1 MVWSYP
7 LIKSPMKAQ
16 RFLTRDLSVSP
27 LAKVPSFAPALA
39 AAHAQE
45 WGHLY
50 TNWNQEAALLEFKM
64 EKEGSDLPV
73 TWVAHHPSGA
83 LMGSVSLVLDD
94 LPGHSGLN
102 PWVASL
108 FVFPKF
114 RGRGL
119 GKVLTQKALDF
130 LCQQQHPH
138 AFLFTQDK
146 APFFS
151 KFQFTVHAKTQ
162 AQGKKVTLMKW
173 TNPHLS

>member
-1 MVWSYP
+1 
-7 LIKSPMKAQ
+7 MKAQ

-27 LAKVPSFAPALA
+27 LTKVPSFAPALA
-39 AAHAQE
+39 KAHARE

-50 TNWNQEAALLEFKM
+50 AGWDEAAALADFRQERP
-64 EKEGSDLPV
+64 GGDVPT
-73 TWVAHHPSGA
+73 TWVIHRELDT
-83 LMGSVSLVLDD
+83 LMGSISVVLDD

-130 LCQQQHPH
+130 LCKQQHPH

-151 KFQFTVHAKTQ
+151 KFQFAVHAKTQ
-162 AQGKKVTLMKW
+162 AQEKEVTLMKW